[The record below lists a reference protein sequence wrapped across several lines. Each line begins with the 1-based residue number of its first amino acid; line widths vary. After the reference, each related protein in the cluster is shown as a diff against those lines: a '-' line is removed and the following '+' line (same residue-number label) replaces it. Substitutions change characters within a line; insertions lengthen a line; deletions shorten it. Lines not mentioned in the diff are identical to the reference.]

1 MRKLVK
7 KGTGRNHKLNEIII
21 WMSKWEQNMINW
33 GGMGWTG
40 GKLVC
45 MNSIDLKKIVGLRN

>member
-21 WMSKWEQNMINW
+21 CKWEQNMINW

-45 MNSIDLKKIVGLRN
+45 MKSIDLKKIVGLRN